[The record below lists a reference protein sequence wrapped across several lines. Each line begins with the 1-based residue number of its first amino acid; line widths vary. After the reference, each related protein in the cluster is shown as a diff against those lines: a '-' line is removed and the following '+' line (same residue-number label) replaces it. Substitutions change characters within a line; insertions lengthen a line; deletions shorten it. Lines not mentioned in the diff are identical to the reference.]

1 MKHGIF
7 QERRSV
13 AVKGKDLINYV
24 TDNGL
29 EETPVKEMFKTAG
42 DIAKEEG
49 ITPDGVRAQARRGKR
64 PPLFKLGDGGELFF
78 PLNTDKQ
85 EDEEA

>member
-1 MKHGIF
+1 M
-7 QERRSV
+7 
-13 AVKGKDLINYV
+13 KGKDLINYV

-85 EDEEA
+85 EDDA